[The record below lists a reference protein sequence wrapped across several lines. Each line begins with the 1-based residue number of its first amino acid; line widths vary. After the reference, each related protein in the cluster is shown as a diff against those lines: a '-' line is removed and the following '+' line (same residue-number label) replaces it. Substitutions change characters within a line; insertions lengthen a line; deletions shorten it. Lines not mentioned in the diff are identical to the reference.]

1 MANAFLIV
9 LILLGVFF
17 IFRALRPDS
26 SKSRSSALDGF
37 ATRPSRKQFAPTEA
51 ILNGLGGFNDPL
63 VSSLP
68 KIGDFYRKFLLESGS
83 GFTPGGIFFLKEILV
98 VAAFV
103 VVFLILRVG
112 QPLATLFVLF
122 PFFLP
127 ELMIWQARKKREF
140 LIMRTFPEIV
150 DLLSLCLSA
159 GLDFTAAL
167 KWITEGRFMFN
178 NPMVDELR
186 KVKDEITLGKSRA
199 QALKNMEQR
208 LGIIEVSS
216 LVRTL
221 VIAENMG
228 VSVSD
233 ALDRFSVD
241 ARDRRFHR
249 GERQARVSAIKILFP
264 LIFLILPVV
273 GIVIMGPIVLR
284 FSEQGF
290 GLKM

>member
-1 MANAFLIV
+1 MANAFLII

-17 IFRALRPDS
+17 IFRALTGDS
-26 SKSRSSALDGF
+26 SRTHSGALEGL
-37 ATRPSRKQFAPTEA
+37 AQRPSRKQVAPTA
-51 ILNGLGGFNDPL
+51 IIFNGLGGFNDPL
-63 VSSLP
+63 VSLLP

-83 GFTPGGIFFLKEILV
+83 AFTIGGIFFLKEMLLI
-98 VAAFV
+98 AAFV
-103 VVFLILRVG
+103 AVVLILRIA
-112 QPLATLFVLF
+112 QPLATILVIF

-140 LIMRTFPEIV
+140 YIMRTFPEIV

-167 KWITEGRFMFN
+167 KWVTEGRFMFK
-178 NPMVDELR
+178 NPMVEELR

-208 LGIIEVSS
+208 LGITEVSS

-221 VIAENMG
+221 IIAENMG

-241 ARDRRFHR
+241 ARERRFHR
-249 GERQARVSAIKILFP
+249 GERQARVAAIKILFP

-273 GIVIMGPIVLR
+273 GIVIIGPIVLR